1 MSAGNSPD
9 RVETAPGVSAII
21 KGDSAPIQPDK
32 RVSWRK
38 RGGVMGAVASVLGAI
53 GFGAATLIQPNPGN
67 VDIPP
72 APTDSPA
79 YDNSH
84 GEGLPLPQPVDIPD
98 DSPRRGPD
106 VDIDGDGTPEKTIWP
121 MVPSTDALAKAST
134 DPSVG
139 PLPAPPNGSEA
150 PVLPMTKPGDETVK
164 A

>member
-53 GFGAATLIQPNPGN
+53 GFGAASLIQPGPGN
-67 VDIPP
+67 IDSASP
-72 APTDSPA
+72 APIAAPA
-79 YDNSH
+79 NNR
-84 GEGLPLPQPVDIPD
+84 GEGPPLPQPIDIPD

-106 VDIDGDGTPEKTIWP
+106 VDTDGDGTPEKTIWP
-121 MVPSTDALAKAST
+121 MVPSTDALAKADM
-134 DPSVG
+134 DPAVG
-139 PLPAPPNGSEA
+139 PLPAPANGNEA
-150 PVLPMTKPGDETVK
+150 PVLPMTKPADETVK